1 MAIDVALTAPEN
13 VLAGH
18 DVHHAEPVVSLYL
31 PGGHAEQVTDPPA
44 PVYPSLQLHAS
55 MLVEPT
61 GLVLNIR
68 HALQYAED
76 CTSMYVSAG
85 HSTHGVVLLLSLYLP
100 SAHPVHGPPAAPSKP
115 VLHVQ
120 FVTAVA
126 AMCGS

>member
-1 MAIDVALTAPEN
+1 MASDVALTAPEN
-13 VLAGH
+13 VPGGH
-18 DVHHAEPVVSLYL
+18 DVHQTEPVVFLYL
-31 PGGHAEQVTDPPA
+31 PSAHAEHVTDPPA
-44 PVYPSLQLHAS
+44 PVYPSLQMHAS

-61 GLVLNIR
+61 GLVLNAR
-68 HALQYAED
+68 HDLQYAED

-85 HSTHGVVLLLSLYLP
+85 HSTHGVVLLLSLNLP